1 MDNNTTNKTQRVRG
15 SARIQP
21 DGTFDFKP
29 DGQGVKKIEEVRQA
43 RKSRCYRTADN
54 ESDTGAHRGLVPDRP
69 APACGLYE
77 AIQERQGQVDF
88 PLLRPKGAKCGVA
101 IGPSS

>member
-1 MDNNTTNKTQRVRG
+1 MDNNTINKTQRVRG

-43 RKSRCYRTADN
+43 RVH
-54 ESDTGAHRGLVPDRP
+54 TGTVPL
-69 APACGLYE
+69 CTFFENSSL
-77 AIQERQGQVDF
+77 DF
-88 PLLRPKGAKCGVA
+88 QRYGENFVPL
-101 IGPSS
+101 

>member
-1 MDNNTTNKTQRVRG
+1 MDNNTINKTQRVRG

-43 RKSRCYRTADN
+43 RKSRCTCR
-54 ESDTGAHRGLVPDRP
+54 SIRIR
-69 APACGLYE
+69 
-77 AIQERQGQVDF
+77 
-88 PLLRPKGAKCGVA
+88 
-101 IGPSS
+101 